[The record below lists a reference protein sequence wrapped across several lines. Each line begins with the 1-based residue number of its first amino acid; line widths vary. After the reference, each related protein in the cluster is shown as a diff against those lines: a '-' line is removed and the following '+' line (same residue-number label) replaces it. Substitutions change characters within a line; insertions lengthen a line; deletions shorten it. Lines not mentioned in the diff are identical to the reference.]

1 MVSLHDI
8 LMSLGKINQL
18 QNGILTCFDDVS
30 LLRMIAKIFLISDNF
45 AYDSVSLRS
54 FLIVEQITSAS
65 KATALDSQTCTYT
78 QNRSEQH
85 RGKTQCA

>member
-78 QNRSEQH
+78 QNRSEQ
-85 RGKTQCA
+85 GTTS

>member
-1 MVSLHDI
+1 
-8 LMSLGKINQL
+8 MSLRKISQL

-30 LLRMIAKIFLISDNF
+30 LGNDCKNILISENF

-65 KATALDSQTCTYT
+65 KATALDSQTCTYI
-78 QNRSEQH
+78 QNKVLLHEDYRV
-85 RGKTQCA
+85 RF